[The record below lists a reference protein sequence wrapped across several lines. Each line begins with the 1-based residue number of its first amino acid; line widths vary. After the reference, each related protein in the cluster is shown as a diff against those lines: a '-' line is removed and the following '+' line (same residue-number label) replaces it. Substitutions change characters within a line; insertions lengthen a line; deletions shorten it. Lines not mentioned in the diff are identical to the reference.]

1 MGVIVNHFL
10 TTIAIYE
17 AARDASLAPEVVAH
31 YQQKI
36 DDLIELRRESIE
48 DN

>member
-1 MGVIVNHFL
+1 MNYFL

-17 AARDASLAPEVVAH
+17 AAKNASLAPEVIAH